1 MQALGGV
8 TLLRSPAHGTSIRLR
23 GRCSPCACH
32 VSREHTAAVTAILRR
47 PGTAAREEAAI
58 GRREFAAL
66 SSAAVFCETS
76 AEGVR
81 GRLCSPVGERLL
93 YAYLH
98 LALHLQYWR
107 RLVRRRP
114 GQYQH
119 WVVLATSPAQCCDD
133 HTCSY
138 ASFVVLS
145 LPVWRRQQQQQ
156 QQYLSKYF
164 WKHAHSKSTI
174 EVELTRQGIAP
185 PTIRGVGRADVVWS

>member
-1 MQALGGV
+1 LRLPCLPRAHCCCHCHSASAWHCSTGGSRHRTV
-8 TLLRSPAHGTSIRLR
+8 RL
-23 GRCSPCACH
+23 
-32 VSREHTAAVTAILRR
+32 
-47 PGTAAREEAAI
+47 
-58 GRREFAAL
+58 AAL

-107 RLVRRRP
+107 RRVRRGP

-119 WVVLATSPAQCCDD
+119 WVVLATSPAQCYDD

-138 ASFVVLS
+138 ASFVVLP
-145 LPVWRRQQQQQ
+145 LPVWRWQQQQQ
-156 QQYLSKYF
+156 QQCLSKYF
-164 WKHAHSKSTI
+164 WKHAHSKSAV
-174 EVELTRQGIAP
+174 EVELTRKGIAP
-185 PTIRGVGRADVVWS
+185 PTIRGLGRADVVWA